1 MNASR
6 LINVLA
12 DQSKVYSFLI
22 DLSKQMQDAI
32 KINDIKKI
40 DSLIKVQMA
49 LVMKLSSYEN
59 KRVKIAKEISKEVNV
74 HPDDLTISEIKNYLD
89 ENQFSSLEELEQK
102 LESNI
107 STLSEINNTNKLLIN
122 NGLDLIEFSL
132 NLLGAS
138 DSVIYNMDGENKR
151 KQIID
156 EKV

>member
-12 DQSKVYSFLI
+12 DQSKVYTLLI
-22 DLSKQMQDAI
+22 DLSQQMQDAI
-32 KINDIKKI
+32 KVNDIKKI

-49 LVMKLSSYEN
+49 LIMKLSSYEK
-59 KRVKIAKEISKEVNV
+59 KRVKIAKEISQEINV
-74 HPDDLTISEIKNYLD
+74 DPDDLTITEIKSYLD
-89 ENQFSSLEELEQK
+89 ENQFNSLEK
-102 LESNI
+102 LEYKLEDNI

-132 NLLGAS
+132 DLLGAS
-138 DSVIYNMDGENKR
+138 ESIIYDMDGENRR